1 MSNESTVLTLHFSL
15 FTLHLSRFLI
25 MCGIVGLISLDPER
39 HIGAM
44 LQSIE
49 HRGRDDEGVWT
60 SAPLDEQGR
69 RASLGHRRLAIID
82 TSQAG
87 HQPMLSADG
96 RYVLTFGGEI
106 YNYRELREELKS
118 KGHRFTTETDT
129 EVLLTAFAEWGKECL
144 PRLNGM
150 FHFAVWDNQDCTLTL
165 ARDHVGIKPLYYFY
179 QPATATKAG
188 LLIFASEVKAIL
200 ASGLVDRALDPESL
214 NQFLTFL
221 WAPDPNTLFQGIKT
235 VPPAHVLTFQTDKIK
250 IGEWWDV
257 SFDNIEEGRS
267 EAWWQQQV
275 LETLDRV
282 VKMEMVADV
291 PLGSFLSG
299 GIDSSGIVAMMKQ
312 HSDGR
317 RVSTYTVGIE
327 AEDLRYDIIPDDVEW
342 ARRVNQH
349 LDTDYH
355 EIMLQ
360 PAVAELLPKLVY
372 HMDEPAIDM
381 AIPSYLVSQ
390 AARETLRV
398 MLSGMGGD
406 EVFAGYPRQLA
417 MKIAGAFDPVPAM
430 VRRPLMK
437 TIERS
442 LPGGM
447 PGRLTAPLRNAKK
460 FARSAGL
467 DFDERYL
474 GYGTYFTDEAK
485 QQLYTEELRAATQGS
500 DAYAAH
506 RGYFA
511 RVKNAAPLNRLL
523 YVDLKTFLP
532 CLNLITTDKTSM
544 AANLEVRVPFLN
556 RQMIEFTAR
565 MPPELKLRG
574 FKRKYILKRALE
586 TVLPRETVWRKKAGF
601 GAPIRS
607 WLRGALRPLVADLLS
622 EETVRKRGLFRP
634 AEVKRIVDANLSG
647 REDFNLQVFQLLN
660 LELWQRQFLDK

>member
-1 MSNESTVLTLHFSL
+1 
-15 FTLHLSRFLI
+15 
-25 MCGIVGLISLDPER
+25 MCGIAGLISLDAER

-44 LQSIE
+44 LESIE

-60 SAPLDEQGR
+60 SAPIDEAGR

-82 TSQAG
+82 TSKAG
-87 HQPMLSADG
+87 HQPMHSASADG

-106 YNYRELREELKS
+106 YNYRELRKELQS
-118 KGHRFTTETDT
+118 EGYRFETETDT
-129 EVLLTAFAEWGKECL
+129 EVLLNAFVHWGKECL

-150 FHFAVWDNQDCTLTL
+150 FHFAVWDNRERTLTL
-165 ARDHVGIKPLYYFY
+165 ARDHAGIKPLYYFY
-179 QPATATKAG
+179 KPASATQPG
-188 LLIFASEVKAIL
+188 SLIFASEVKAIL
-200 ASGLVDRALDPESL
+200 ATGLVNRALDPAAL

-221 WAPDPNTLFQGIKT
+221 WAPDPNTLFTGIKT
-235 VPPAHVLTFQTDKIK
+235 LPPAHVITSRDDEIK
-250 IGEWWDV
+250 IDEWWDV
-257 SFDNIEEGRS
+257 SFDEIEEGRS
-267 EAWWQQQV
+267 EAWWQEQV

-282 VKMEMVADV
+282 VNMEMVADV

-299 GIDSSGIVAMMKQ
+299 GIDSSGIVAMMKK
-312 HSDGR
+312 HGGGR

-327 AEDLRYDIIPDDVEW
+327 AEDLRFDIIPDDVRW

-360 PAVAELLPKLVY
+360 PQVAELLPKLVY

-390 AARETLRV
+390 AARQTVRV

-417 MKIAGAFDPVPAM
+417 MKIAGAFDPVPGM
-430 VRRPLMK
+430 VRRSLMK

-447 PGRLTAPLRNAKK
+447 PGRLTAPLRNARK

-467 DFDERYL
+467 DFEERYL

-485 QQLYTEELRAATQGS
+485 QQLYSDELRAATHGL
-500 DAYAAH
+500 DAYEAH
-506 RGYFA
+506 RRYFA

-565 MPPELKLRG
+565 MPPDLKLRG

-586 TVLPRETVWRKKAGF
+586 KLLPHEIVWRKKAGF

-607 WLRGALRPLVADLLS
+607 WLRGPLRPLVDELLS
-622 EETVRKRGLFRP
+622 EETLRKRGLFRP
-634 AEVKRIVDANLSG
+634 EEVRRIIDANLAG
-647 REDFNLQVFQLLN
+647 REDLNLQVFQLLN